1 MVFNPSIGEINSEMK
16 TIALIEKGKDGSFG
30 IFTPDLKHT
39 IVGEGKSVSKAKED
53 FYNSVREVLAA
64 YEEMQRQLPAELQE
78 IEFEF
83 HYDVASLFDCYKFI
97 NVSKFAEEAGINSS
111 LMRQYKSGNQYI
123 SENQMLKIE
132 EALHKIAREFAGIKL
147 V

>member
-1 MVFNPSIGEINSEMK
+1 MGFNPSVGLENKYMK

-30 IFTPDLKHT
+30 IYTPDLQNT
-39 IVGEGKSVSKAKED
+39 IVGDGKTVSKAKED

-64 YEEMQRQLPAELQE
+64 YAEMDRQLPAELQD

-83 HYDVASLFDCYKFI
+83 RYDVASLFDYYKFF
-97 NVSKFAEEAGINSS
+97 NVSKFAKEAGINSS

-123 SENQMLKIE
+123 SENQVLKIE
-132 EALHKIAREFAGIKL
+132 EALHKIAREFAEIKL